1 MMKVMGIW
9 TKRSA
14 AAAEAGA
21 AAPASTGEANSGGE
35 ELSAKDKA
43 QIRRQQVRRA
53 QIQHRQRKAN
63 YVKQLELDVVRVRDL
78 IADTERQTAVLRRE
92 NGAMRTRLRQAQV
105 SVASPGSS
113 YHDHVNYPPP
123 PAATELFAGIN
134 VSDLTVTLGV
144 DDLLG
149 SPMFH
154 VSSSDSSL
162 TELMSVDSPLSSEAA
177 GGLTPEQ
184 EQTAI
189 NFILS
194 CVLLPSGLYPKH
206 LSLLHLSRSQ
216 LLCPLLL
223 QPADRAAPP

>member
-92 NGAMRTRLRQAQV
+92 NGAMRTR
-105 SVASPGSS
+105 
-113 YHDHVNYPPP
+113 
-123 PAATELFAGIN
+123 
-134 VSDLTVTLGV
+134 
-144 DDLLG
+144 
-149 SPMFH
+149 
-154 VSSSDSSL
+154 
-162 TELMSVDSPLSSEAA
+162 
-177 GGLTPEQ
+177 
-184 EQTAI
+184 
-189 NFILS
+189 
-194 CVLLPSGLYPKH
+194 
-206 LSLLHLSRSQ
+206 
-216 LLCPLLL
+216 
-223 QPADRAAPP
+223 